1 MAKRIKVK
9 GYKVKRKQK
18 TISYTVKPH
27 TKRKGKMGSNQ
38 YKKRK

>member
-9 GYKVKRKQK
+9 GYKVNRQQK
-18 TISYTVKPH
+18 AISYTVKPH
-27 TKRKGKMGSNQ
+27 SKRKGKIGNNQ